1 MTKPNTSRAP
11 IPDAPPERP
20 ITRHD
25 VKCWGQPF
33 AEFRGGRKRADV
45 RRADDR
51 DYRRGDELLER
62 EYVASEDRFTGAAL
76 LLRITHVTR
85 FAGALPITLQDDRG
99 QLVAGVVLSVQLLQ
113 VGTYEQ
119 LAATQV
125 LR

>member
-1 MTKPNTSRAP
+1 MTKPNTIRVP
-11 IPDAPPERP
+11 IADVLPDRP
-20 ITRHD
+20 IARHD
-25 VKCWGQPF
+25 VKCWVQPF
-33 AEFRGGRKRADV
+33 AEFRGGRKRADC

-62 EYVASEDRFTGAAL
+62 EYVASDDRYTGAAV

-85 FAGALPITLQDDRG
+85 FAGPLPLMLQDDRG
-99 QLVAGVVLSVQLLQ
+99 QLVPAVVLSVQLLQ

-119 LAATQV
+119 LRATQV